1 MDSDFTD
8 PVCLAGFLTLV
19 KASSAVESIFPVC
32 ISIVCGV
39 ESGFVLFPKLVFD
52 VLEST
57 FVFIPI
63 EVCFVVKSVVS
74 CVSMLWCFVESD
86 FVLIPVE
93 STFVFIPT
101 EVFFVGESGLR
112 LEVESSVDDLSES
125 FELGN

>member
-8 PVCLAGFLTLV
+8 PVCLAGVLTPAKV
-19 KASSAVESIFPVC
+19 SCVESAFPC
-32 ISIVCGV
+32 ISIVSGV

-52 VLEST
+52 VEST
-57 FVFIPI
+57 FVFTPT
-63 EVCFVVKSVVS
+63 EVFFVVKSVLS
-74 CVSMLWCFVESD
+74 CVSMLWCFVESGL
-86 FVLIPVE
+86 VLIPME
-93 STFVFIPT
+93 SAFVFIPT